1 MTLGRALV
9 VGTLA
14 IGILDI
20 TDAFIFFGLRG
31 VSPVRILQSIAA
43 GLLGRDAFSG
53 GAGTAILGACLHFF
67 IAFCIAAAY
76 LLASR
81 RIAFLRERPLLC
93 GPVYGIAVYLV
104 MNLVVLPLSAA
115 GGSFPSGAV
124 LANGVLIH
132 IFGVGLP
139 AAIVASN
146 LQGSKVP
153 GFLGS

>member
-1 MTLGRALV
+1 MTIGRALI

-14 IGILDI
+14 IGTLDI
-20 TDAFIFFGLRG
+20 ADAFIFFGLRG
-31 VSPVRILQSIAA
+31 VGPVRILQSIAA
-43 GLLGRDAFSG
+43 GLLGRDAFTG

-67 IAFCIAAAY
+67 IAFCIAATY
-76 LLASR
+76 LFASR
-81 RIAFLRERPLLC
+81 RLAFLREHPLVC

-115 GGSFPSGAV
+115 GGGFPSGAV

-139 AAIVASN
+139 ASIIASRFP
-146 LQGSKVP
+146 GS
-153 GFLGS
+153 